1 MIISTSQCLRIFKL
15 VGGLANFLKVLD
27 VSYYAT
33 PGIYFFFL
41 IRAAKN
47 DLLLLSLLK
56 GTLIDRF
63 NYALFS
69 NDSATL

>member
-1 MIISTSQCLRIFKL
+1 MCFFFFGFDFFTDPLI
-15 VGGLANFLKVLD
+15 VA
-27 VSYYAT
+27 YYAT

-41 IRAAKN
+41 IRAKN